1 MNVTADNPQILQ
13 EMYLKLDEQGIKL
26 HKSVQKIEGAKGDI
40 VAYLALGVSSLGLV
54 LQYLS
59 YLQTQ
64 KKHSLFYKYKDSVDT
79 EVHELRFDNL
89 TKEELNEKIKNI
101 QDDFD
106 KLEKFHIG

>member
-1 MNVTADNPQILQ
+1 MIITADNPQVLQ
-13 EMYLKLDEQGIKL
+13 EMHLKLDEQGASL
-26 HKSVQKIEGAKGDI
+26 DKSMKNVEGGKGDI

-64 KKHSLFYKYKDSVDT
+64 SKHYIYYKYKDSVET

>member
-1 MNVTADNPQILQ
+1 MIITADNPQVLQ
-13 EMYLKLDEQGIKL
+13 EMYHKLDEQGANLDKSM
-26 HKSVQKIEGAKGDI
+26 KSVEGDI

-64 KKHSLFYKYKDSVDT
+64 SKHYIYYKYKDSVET

-89 TKEELNEKIKNI
+89 TEEELNEKIKNI